1 MHNTLASARVLF
13 PSNTLKS
20 INYPRLIILFKSL
33 RQSYMM
39 LVAVWGKV
47 FIESCVVEWIE
58 PESPCVP
65 DLDLNLAKFEN

>member
-1 MHNTLASARVLF
+1 
-13 PSNTLKS
+13 
-20 INYPRLIILFKSL
+20 
-33 RQSYMM
+33 MM
-39 LVAVWGKV
+39 LVVVWGKV